1 MKKIITFFI
10 LLLCTLS
17 VQLAEAQDRYVDEIF
32 SEVSVTPDVVYG
44 GNGTLLFFAQ
54 TMGDITYQEL
64 MMDIYEPVGDTQA
77 ERPLVLVFHNGNFL
91 PPVTNGQISGL
102 RTDSSAVEVCKQ
114 LARRGFTAASVSYR
128 LGWNPLAQSQPERAL
143 GLIQAA
149 YRGVQDGRTA
159 IRFFNKTY
167 EDDGNPYKIDPTKI
181 TVWGNGTGGY
191 LVLGLTG
198 LSAYEEIITTTNTA
212 GKFLLDLNGDMV
224 PETPM
229 IVEAFHGDING
240 EVTTVVPMGGGF
252 GLMEGD
258 TSNYANHVG
267 YSNTHHLSINVGGA
281 LGDISWLDDNTTP
294 MISVQSPFDQFAP
307 YNDDILLV
315 PTTGDPIVQVQ
326 GAQKI
331 GEWLESSGTN
341 QQWKDYGFNDA
352 VTMEAMTNSTVSAM
366 HPYYEGVYPLFNPVN
381 SLGQEEGVVLNWW
394 NPTDPTPVTSP
405 CGGIPWNMCPHPSG
419 VSFHESGLVL
429 NEGMSAA
436 KAKAN
441 IAKVMSYFIPR
452 ACMALGMQCE
462 GINASAEE
470 ALLDESLVEMM
481 PNPASDLVIVRT
493 ANNKM
498 IQSIELYTIDG
509 RLISSNT
516 NVNNTQ
522 TEIQVSNQVTGMYIV
537 KIYLEEGIVAK
548 KLSVK

>member
-1 MKKIITFFI
+1 MKRIITFFI

-17 VQLAEAQDRYVDEIF
+17 VQWAEAQDRYVDELF
-32 SEVSVTPDVVYG
+32 TEVSVTPNVVYG

-64 MMDIYEPVGDTQA
+64 MMDIYEPVGDTET

-102 RTDSSAVEVCKQ
+102 RTDSSAVEICKQ

-128 LGWNPLAQSQPERAL
+128 LGWNPLADTQPERAL

-167 EDDGNPYKIDPTKI
+167 EEDGNPYSIDPNKI

-198 LSAYEEIITTTNTA
+198 LSFYDEIPGAENPA

-229 IVEAFHGDING
+229 VRQEFHGDING

-267 YSNTHHLSINVGGA
+267 YSNEHHLSINVGGA
-281 LGDISWLDDNTTP
+281 LGDISWLNDNMIP

-307 YNDDILLV
+307 YDDDILKV

-341 QQWKDYGFNDA
+341 QQWKDYGFTDA
-352 VTMEAMTNSTVSAM
+352 VTMEAMTNSTVSGG
-366 HPYYEGVYPLFNPVN
+366 HDYFEGVYPLFNPIN
-381 SLGQEEGVVLNWW
+381 SNGFDEGVVVNWW
-394 NPTDPTPVTSP
+394 EPTDPTPLTSP
-405 CGGIPWNMCPHPSG
+405 CMGAPWNMCPHPDG
-419 VSFHESGLVL
+419 GTFHDQGLAL
-429 NEGMSAA
+429 NENMSAA
-436 KAKAN
+436 KSKAN
-441 IAKVMSYFIPR
+441 IAKVMDYFIPR

-462 GINASAEE
+462 GINASTQE

-481 PNPASDLVIVRT
+481 PNPASDLVTVKT
-493 ANNKM
+493 ANNAM
-498 IQSIELYTIDG
+498 IQSLELYTIDG

-516 NVNNTQ
+516 NVNNSQAEVQVNNQ
-522 TEIQVSNQVTGMYIV
+522 TTGMYIV
-537 KIYLEEGIVAK
+537 KIYLEEGVVAK

>member
-1 MKKIITFFI
+1 MKRIITFFI

-17 VQLAEAQDRYVDEIF
+17 VQWAEAQDNRYVEEIF

-44 GNGTLLFFAQ
+44 GNGTLLYFAQ
-54 TMGDITYQEL
+54 TMGDITYEEL
-64 MMDIYEPVGDTQA
+64 KMDIYEPVGDTQD

-128 LGWNPLAQSQPERAL
+128 LGWNPLAASQPERAL

-167 EDDGNPYKIDPTKI
+167 QEDGNPYSIDPNKI

-198 LSAYEEIITTTNTA
+198 LSDYNEIPGASNPT

-240 EVTTVVPMGGGF
+240 EVTTVVPMDGF
-252 GLMEGD
+252 GLMAGD

-267 YSNTHHLSINVGGA
+267 FSNEHHLSINVGGA

-307 YNDDILLV
+307 YNDDILKV

-341 QQWKDYGFNDA
+341 QPWKDYGFSDA
-352 VTMEAMTNSTVSAM
+352 TTMEAEANSATAG
-366 HPYYEGVYPLFNPVN
+366 HDYYEGVYPLFNPVN
-381 SLGQEEGVVLNWW
+381 SNGFDEGVVLNWW

-405 CGGIPWNMCPHPSG
+405 CMGLPWNMCPHPSG
-419 VSFHESGLVL
+419 GTFHDQGLAL
-429 NEGMSAA
+429 NENMSAA
-436 KAKAN
+436 KSKAN
-441 IAKVMSYFIPR
+441 IAKVMNYFIPR
-452 ACMALGMQCE
+452 ACLALGMQCD

-470 ALLDESLVEMM
+470 ALLDESIIDMM
-481 PNPASDLVIVRT
+481 PNPASDLVIVRA

-509 RLISSNT
+509 RLISSAT
-516 NVNNTQ
+516 NVNSTQ
-522 TEIQVSNQVTGMYIV
+522 TEIQVNNQTTGMYIV
-537 KIYLEEGIVAK
+537 KIYMEEGIVAK